1 MYSGGGQEI
10 KNALRI
16 PHHLPGDSSQSQPS
30 APLIGR
36 QPICPSIGV
45 TDKPQTLL
53 SVCQPVC
60 PSVSPSIVSLTPCP
74 HYAAGADT
82 EGEAKVTV
90 SASAA
95 DKLMQGHAR
104 GHTHA
109 HTCRHIN
116 TDQQFHS
123 CPLFTAGKVGEKMNV

>member
-1 MYSGGGQEI
+1 MYSGGSQEM

-36 QPICPSIGV
+36 RPICPSVGV

-60 PSVSPSIVSLTPCP
+60 PSASPSTVSLTPCP

-95 DKLMQGHAR
+95 DRLMQGHAR
-104 GHTHA
+104 GHTDAPHVPT
-109 HTCRHIN
+109 HKHRSTISLSS
-116 TDQQFHS
+116 TFHGRQS
-123 CPLFTAGKVGEKMNV
+123 GREDER